1 MASER
6 GVALVTGAGAGIGAG
21 VALALARDGWDV
33 AVTGRSPEPLSETVA
48 EIEKI
53 GARGLAWPADV
64 RSPGAIA
71 DAVAEVERRL
81 GPVQALV
88 NNAGIQR
95 LSAAADVTEADWDD
109 VLDTNLKGAFFCA
122 QAVGRGMLARGSGA
136 IVNIASAAALVAVA
150 DRAAYAAS
158 KAGLV
163 MLTKVLA
170 LEWAPRGV
178 RVNAVAPTFV
188 DTALGRATL
197 DQSGSREKIIGRI
210 PLGRLAEI
218 TDVVAATRFL
228 LSAEA
233 SGFITGHVLTV
244 DGGLSL

>member
-1 MASER
+1 MASGR
-6 GVALVTGAGAGIGAG
+6 GVALVTGAGAGIGRG
-21 VALALARDGWDV
+21 VALALASDGWDV
-33 AVTGRSPEPLSETVA
+33 AVAGRSPDRLGETAA

-53 GARGLAWPADV
+53 GTRGVAMPMDV
-64 RSPGAIA
+64 RGPSAVA
-71 DAVAEVERRL
+71 DAVTMIERQL
-81 GPVQALV
+81 GPIEALV

-95 LSAAADVTEADWDD
+95 LSAAVDVTEADWDD

-197 DQSGSREKIIGRI
+197 GQSGQRAEIVGRI

-228 LSAEA
+228 LDAEA
-233 SGFITGHVLTV
+233 SGFITGHVLAV

>member
-1 MASER
+1 LGSTLAGIEKAGTS
-6 GVALVTGAGAGIGAG
+6 GVAI
-21 VALALARDGWDV
+21 
-33 AVTGRSPEPLSETVA
+33 
-48 EIEKI
+48 
-53 GARGLAWPADV
+53 PADV

-71 DAVAEVERRL
+71 DAVTEIERQL
-81 GPVQALV
+81 GPIGALV

-95 LSAAADVTEADWDD
+95 LSAAVDVTETDWDD

-122 QAVGRGMLARGSGA
+122 QAVGRGMVARGSGV

-150 DRAAYAAS
+150 DRAAYGAS

-170 LEWAPRGV
+170 LEWAPYGV

-197 DQSGSREKIIGRI
+197 DQPGSKEEIVGRI
-210 PLGRLAEI
+210 PLGRLAES
-218 TDVVAATRFL
+218 TDVVAAIRFL
-228 LSAEA
+228 LDADA

>member
-1 MASER
+1 MIKIER
-6 GVALVTGAGAGIGAG
+6 Q
-21 VALALARDGWDV
+21 
-33 AVTGRSPEPLSETVA
+33 
-48 EIEKI
+48 
-53 GARGLAWPADV
+53 
-64 RSPGAIA
+64 
-71 DAVAEVERRL
+71 L
-81 GPVQALV
+81 GPIDALV

-95 LSAAADVTEADWDD
+95 LSAAVDVTEPDWDD

-136 IVNIASAAALVAVA
+136 IVNIASAAAMVAVA
-150 DRAAYAAS
+150 DRAAYSAS

-188 DTALGRATL
+188 DTELGRATL
-197 DQSGSREKIIGRI
+197 DQPGRREKIVSRI

-218 TDVVAATRFL
+218 TDVVAATQFL
-228 LSAEA
+228 LNAGA